1 MTLRNAH
8 RPQRQRGA
16 ALLESLIAFVL
27 LAASTVGIVRLEGQM
42 RLHADLA
49 RQRSEAVRFGVQEV
63 ELLRAIAADGT
74 ASASQGWAGMADAE
88 RWIDASSGHDSNT
101 DYRVD
106 RRIDAAALR
115 GAKPASITV
124 EWQGRDGAAH
134 RLSLDSVIAPG
145 ATAYSG
151 ALGLGAGTGSPRGAF
166 ARAPSIPLGALPIGQ
181 GRSAWKPAAA
191 ATTAYVFD
199 DKSGR
204 IVGRCTGIAAATMT
218 RSLTTADL
226 TSCTVEQSLLLSG
239 TIRFSSA
246 GPASATDA
254 QDMPLTTQVMVA
266 LSGGSYPS
274 PPECH
279 AEAIKTVRYA
289 YAGSLHID
297 AVPIT
302 ALPGS
307 LGLASWDET
316 GDQYIAYGCVVTP
329 RADGRWSGRALLVA
343 SGWAIGTDAH
353 SGEHRVCRYVAQR
366 GGGGAVDA
374 NIGHPAEY
382 RDVAVALMAQNFLVV
397 DAGAACPAASSAGLH
412 AQATEQHQP

>member
-1 MTLRNAH
+1 MTLHPAS

-49 RQRSEAVRFGVQEV
+49 RQRSEAVRLGAQEV
-63 ELLRAIAADGT
+63 EMLRAIAADSAT
-74 ASASQGWAGMADAE
+74 SASQGWAGMADAE
-88 RWIDASSGHDSNT
+88 RWVDASSSPIGNT
-101 DYRVD
+101 DYRIE

-115 GAKPASITV
+115 GTKPASITV

-166 ARAPSIPLGALPIGQ
+166 TRAPSIPLDALPIGH
-181 GRSAWKPAAA
+181 GRSAWKPVAA
-191 ATTAYVFD
+191 ATTAYLFD
-199 DKSGR
+199 DTSGR
-204 IVGRCTGIAAATMT
+204 ILGRCTGISATTMT
-218 RSLTTADL
+218 RNLAASDFTT
-226 TSCTVEQSLLLSG
+226 CTTEQSLLLSG

-246 GPASATDA
+246 LPASAA
-254 QDMPLTTQVMVA
+254 NAHDMPLATQVTLT
-266 LSGGSYPS
+266 LSGGSHAS

-279 AEAIKTVRYA
+279 AEARKTVRHA
-289 YAGSLHID
+289 SAGSLHID

-302 ALPGS
+302 ASPGS

-316 GDQYIAYGCVVTP
+316 GDRYIAYNCVVTP
-329 RADGRWSGRALLVA
+329 RADGRWSGRASLVA
-343 SGWAIGTDAH
+343 SGWSIGTDAR
-353 SGEHRVCRYVAQR
+353 SGERRVCRYVTQR
-366 GGGGAVDA
+366 AGSGAVDA
-374 NIGHPAEY
+374 NIGHPADY
-382 RDVAVALMAQNFLVV
+382 RDVAVALTAQNFLVV
-397 DAGAACPAASSAGLH
+397 DAAAACPDASGAGLH
-412 AQATEQHQP
+412 VQATEPHQP